1 MRRCYGCMQEF
12 ADEFELCPHCGF
24 IVGTAQEVKSH
35 LPCGTKLSGG
45 RYVVGKVLGYGGF
58 GITYIAWDTK
68 RNRRVAVKEFFPN
81 ALSTRSEGETVV
93 SCYNSKSEKFFK
105 EGVRKMLDEGE
116 RLSKFHKNESI
127 VNVYD
132 FFEANKTAYIVME
145 YLEGKDLKKYLEEN
159 GGKLDADE
167 AIEIMLPVL
176 NALNEMHKENL
187 IHRDISPD
195 NIFICNN
202 GKVKILDFGSAR
214 LAVADSDKSM
224 SIMLKKGYAPK
235 EQYSSHSK
243 QGPWTDV
250 YAASATLYELVTGHK
265 PVDSMD
271 RDEEPLKT
279 FKELG
284 VLGMGELEGVIV
296 KGMAQDVAERTP
308 DAATLYAELAE
319 LIKPAEGGKPD
330 FIPRPPQPK
339 TPSKPKKS
347 KKPLIIAA
355 VIAVVVAVGAL
366 GGKFAWDRFSAKPE
380 ESTTTTTASETE
392 TTTETTEITTEAP
405 MLSEAVPYEFK
416 NGETTVTEKLNTI
429 LGDNENVFMADIN
442 GDKNSEVIVIK
453 ESDTPDETGKK
464 PTEVFAYT
472 TLADGNMIETKL
484 FCDSSSQFL
493 ADTTGNALYV
503 VTKGKGSDKKTLYT
517 AIKYTVSETGFQFI
531 DKISATEPKEKG
543 DLTAA
548 EIIEAVEK
556 EFNEKL
562 KTLCTPA
569 EPEKLID
576 LGSKNNNLN
585 PMGEFGSSIKWIYH
599 EHGKLLRILGSG
611 HMPSSYEG
619 VPWREYADK
628 FEMVIIGD
636 SILSISDN
644 LFYEEE
650 LLKDVYIGK
659 NVTMIG
665 SWAFENCSKLTELKI
680 PDNVVELGWGIISGS
695 GVKNLYI
702 GKLVKSVYDEN
713 DDGFSECFV
722 NSDSLTNITVSPQN
736 KNFESDNG
744 ILYDEEKYEL
754 ICYPASNPSKGF
766 TLSNNTMRI
775 REYAFYGVKNLKEIK
790 LHENLEY
797 IGPCAFSGCASLEKI
812 KIPGNINTIS
822 FDMFSGCEKLKSVEI
837 GNGVP
842 AIGSGAFFGC
852 SSLESIVI
860 PSSVTHIYH
869 DAFYNCISLKA
880 VILPESLEQIDSCA
894 FENCALLSSIT
905 IPANVNTIEENAFS
919 GCTNLIITV
928 DRYESNC
935 DYSEEWYGDATVI
948 YKEEPTN
955 PLFPFLF

>member
-132 FFEANKTAYIVME
+132 FFEANKTACIVME

-429 LGDNENVFMADIN
+429 FGDNENVFMADIN

-556 EFNEKL
+556 EFNEKF

-611 HMPSSYEG
+611 HMPSEYDRK
-619 VPWREYADK
+619 PWIDYSNKIEIA
-628 FEMVIIGD
+628 IIGD
-636 SILSISDN
+636 SVLSIPDY
-644 LFYEEE
+644 FFCEENE
-650 LLKDVYIGK
+650 LKEVYIGK
-659 NVTMIG
+659 NVTKIG
-665 SWAFENCSKLTELKI
+665 SEVFKWCEQLTELKI
-680 PDNVVELGWGIISGS
+680 PDRVLDIGASVIECT
-695 GVKNLYI
+695 GVKKIYI
-702 GKLVKSVYDEN
+702 GE
-713 DDGFSECFV
+713 
-722 NSDSLTNITVSPQN
+722 SLESIELNYLGGINLEKIIVSP
-736 KNFESDNG
+736 KNQCFESDSNG
-744 ILYDEEKYEL
+744 VLYSKGKSVL
-754 ICYPASNPSKGF
+754 ICYPAMNPLTNFSLDLKTSVIESF
-766 TLSNNTMRI
+766 
-775 REYAFYGVKNLKEIK
+775 AFRDAKKLKEIR
-790 LHENLEY
+790 LHENIDQ
-797 IGPCAFSGCASLEKI
+797 IGSSTFAGCMSLEKI
-812 KIPGNINTIS
+812 KIPGNIRSDEKENAIAYG
-822 FDMFSGCEKLKSVEI
+822 MFRDCTSLKSVEI
-837 GNGVP
+837 GEGIKV
-842 AIGSGAFFGC
+842 IDSDAFSGC
-852 SSLESIVI
+852 SSLKTI
-860 PSSVTHIYH
+860 
-869 DAFYNCISLKA
+869 N
-880 VILPESLEQIDSCA
+880 LPESLNAIGSCA
-894 FENCALLSSIT
+894 FQNCISLSSIT
-905 IPANVNTIEENAFS
+905 IPSSTRFIGTYAFN
-919 GCTNLIITV
+919 GCLNLDITV
-928 DRYESNC
+928 NDYEYNC
-935 DYSEEWYGDATVI
+935 GDFGENWSGNATVY
-948 YKEEPTN
+948 YKEEETTTN
-955 PLFPFLF
+955 RFPSLWGLG